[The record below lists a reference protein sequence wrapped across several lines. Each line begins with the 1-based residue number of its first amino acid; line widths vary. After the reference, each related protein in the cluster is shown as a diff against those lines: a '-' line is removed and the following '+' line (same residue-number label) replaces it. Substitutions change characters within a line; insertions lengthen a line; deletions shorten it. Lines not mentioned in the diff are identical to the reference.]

1 MHRLILIM
9 ISVLMLSSLL
19 LAGTTGKISG
29 TVKDEA
35 TGEPVI
41 GASILVEGT
50 HLGAAADVNGYYV
63 ILNVSPGKYTV
74 IASAVGYQKATTAGI
89 SVQVDLTSK
98 VDFNMKNE
106 SVNMKEVVVT
116 AEQPVVRKDL
126 TSVEAHVDAEQIKN
140 IPVTEVRDVLAL
152 QTGVTV
158 DNGGGIHIRGG
169 RTSEV
174 AYWVDGRPITDVYDN
189 GQSVSISNNSLQE
202 LQVIS
207 GTFNAEYGN
216 SMSGIVNIVTK
227 DGGQNYS
234 GSLNLWSGDY
244 ISGHNDVWY
253 NIGKVTPTANTNIE
267 ASLSGPIPGL
277 GDKLSFF
284 ATGRFY
290 KNDGYFYGI
299 RKFTPHRYFTPVE
312 RPDSGQTV
320 PMNDQRLYSGQA
332 KLTLQISPML
342 KLNLGAL
349 GSRRDYRDFNHA
361 YTLNPDG
368 DVKKHDRGNDL
379 SAQLTSTISSS
390 AFYTLSIA
398 RSYHEY
404 YEFLYD
410 DPYDPRYVDP
420 ILFNTQADE
429 FLSGGTNAHRYNRN
443 TTTWDFKGDY
453 TSQLTPVHQFKIGSE
468 FRLHKLFSD
477 DINPIPATDVNGQQ
491 IVPYTPVIPSD
502 TSTSHSLYSYNPR
515 EFSLYAQD
523 KVEYQN
529 VIINFGLRFDY
540 FDPNANILADQE
552 DPDIYQP
559 FKLEHQYHDL
569 NSDGI
574 IEAGEQTPAN
584 KTTLAERQA
593 YWWKSASKK
602 YQLSPRFGV
611 AYPITDRGVIHF
623 SYGHF
628 LQIPSFTNLYDGAQ
642 YKVTE
647 AGGTQG
653 VFGNPDLK
661 PQRTVMYELG
671 LQQQLTE
678 DLGID
683 VTGFYRDVR
692 DWVTSSVAIPT
703 IIAGVNYIIYVNKD
717 YENVRGLTIS
727 LNKRSSD
734 YYSYNISYTYQV
746 AEGTNSNPA
755 DEFFTQI
762 SGGSPVKTLIP
773 MNWDQPHTFNATLGL
788 GDNNLG
794 VFFISRYGSGMPYTP
809 TYISS
814 TLKGQN
820 LSTALPT
827 NSQRKPSNITFD
839 MRAFKT
845 IMIGKQSITLSLKVF
860 NLFDTKNANDVFS
873 DTGDPERTLQGR
885 NVADNPQRV
894 NTVADYLKSPW
905 FFSTPREVQVG
916 FEMSF

>member
-1 MHRLILIM
+1 
-9 ISVLMLSSLL
+9 MLSGLA

-41 GASILVEGT
+41 GASILVDGT
-50 HLGAAADVNGYYV
+50 RLGAAADVNGYYV
-63 ILNVSPGKYTV
+63 ILNVPPGRYTV
-74 IASAVGYQKATTAGI
+74 IASAVGYQKATTSNV
-89 SVQVDLTSK
+89 SVQIDLTSK

-140 IPVTEVRDVLAL
+140 IPVTEVHDVLAL

-227 DGGQNYS
+227 DGGRDYS
-234 GSLNLWSGDY
+234 GSLNFWTGDY
-244 ISGHNDVWY
+244 ISGHSDIFY
-253 NIGKVTPTANTNIE
+253 NIDKVSPVANANIE
-267 ASLSGPIPGL
+267 ASLSGPIPGA
-277 GDKLSFF
+277 GDRLTFF
-284 ATGRFY
+284 TTGRFY

-299 RKFTPHRYFTPVE
+299 RKFTPHRYFTAAE
-312 RPDSGQTV
+312 LADSGEAV
-320 PMNDQRLYSGQA
+320 SLNDQKLYSGQA
-332 KLTLQISPML
+332 KLTYQISSMV
-342 KLNLGAL
+342 KLSLGAL
-349 GSRRDYRDFNHA
+349 GSRRDYRDYNHA

-368 DVKKHDRGNDL
+368 DVRKHDRGNDL
-379 SAQLTSTISSS
+379 SAQLTHTLSSS
-390 AFYTLSIA
+390 AFYTLSVA

-404 YEFLYD
+404 FEYLYD
-410 DPYDPRYVDP
+410 DPYDSRYVDP
-420 ILFNTQADE
+420 NYFNTQSDE
-429 FLSGGTNAHRYNRN
+429 FLSAGTNAHRYDRN

-453 TSQLTPVHQFKIGSE
+453 TAQLTPVHQFKAGAE
-468 FRLHKLFSD
+468 FRLHKLFAE
-477 DINPIPATDVNGQQ
+477 DINPVPATDANGQQ
-491 IVPYTPVIPSD
+491 IVPYTPAILPD
-502 TSTSHSLYSYNPR
+502 TSTSHSLYTYYPR

-523 KVEYQN
+523 KIEYQN

-540 FDPNANILADQE
+540 FDPNANILADQQ
-552 DPDIYQP
+552 DPDVYQP
-559 FKLEHQYHDL
+559 FKLEHQYHDT
-569 NSDGI
+569 NNDGI
-574 IEAGEQTPAN
+574 IEPSEQTAAN
-584 KTTLAERQA
+584 HTTLAERET
-593 YWWKSASKK
+593 YWWKPASKK
-602 YQLSPRFGV
+602 YQVSPRFGV
-611 AYPITDRGVIHF
+611 AYPITDKGVIHF

-628 LQIPSFTNLYDGAQ
+628 LQIPSFTNLYDGSQ

-653 VFGNPDLK
+653 PFGNPDLK

-678 DLGID
+678 DVGID

-692 DWVTSSVAIPT
+692 DWVSSSVAIPT

-717 YENVRGLTIS
+717 YENVRGITIS
-727 LNKRSSD
+727 LNKRPSD
-734 YYSYNISYTYQV
+734 YFSYNISYSYQI
-746 AEGTNSNPA
+746 AEGTNSNPS
-755 DEFFTQI
+755 DEYYTQVN
-762 SGGSPVKTLIP
+762 GGSPVKTLIP
-773 MNWDQPHTFNATLGL
+773 MSWDQPHTFNGTLGI
-788 GDNNLG
+788 GDNKFG
-794 VFFISRYGSGMPYTP
+794 VFFIGRYGSGMPYTP

-814 TLKGQN
+814 TQRGSS
-820 LSTALPT
+820 LSSALPT
-827 NSQRKPSNITFD
+827 NSQRKPSNMTFD
-839 MRAFKT
+839 MRVFKT
-845 IMIGKQSITLSLKVF
+845 LTIGKQSVTLSVKMF
-860 NLFDTKNANDVFS
+860 NLFDTENANDVFS
-873 DTGDPERTLQGR
+873 DTGDPNRTLQGR
-885 NVADNPQRV
+885 NVADNPQRA

-916 FEMSF
+916 IEMGF

>member
-1 MHRLILIM
+1 M
-9 ISVLMLSSLL
+9 VSSLV

-50 HLGAAADVNGYYV
+50 RLGAAADVNGYYV
-63 ILNVSPGKYTV
+63 ILNVPPGKYTV
-74 IASAVGYQKATTAGI
+74 IASAVGFQKATTSNIA
-89 SVQVDLTSK
+89 VQIDLTSK
-98 VDFNMKNE
+98 VDFRMKTE
-106 SVNMKEVVVT
+106 SVNMQEVVVT
-116 AEQPVVRKDL
+116 AEQQVIRKDL
-126 TSVEAHVDAEQIKN
+126 TSVEAHVDADQIKN

-189 GQSVSISNNSLQE
+189 GQAVSISNNSLQE

-227 DGGQNYS
+227 DGSQNYS
-234 GSLNLWSGDY
+234 GSLNVWSGDY
-244 ISGHNDVWY
+244 ISDHSDIFY
-253 NIGKVTPTANTNIE
+253 NIDRVSPTANANIE
-267 ASLSGPIPGL
+267 ASLSGPIPGA
-277 GDKLSFF
+277 GDKLTFF

-299 RKFTPHRYFTPVE
+299 RKFTPHGYFTAAEYADYGLAVA
-312 RPDSGQTV
+312 
-320 PMNDQRLYSGQA
+320 MNDQVLYSGQA
-332 KLTLQISPML
+332 KLTYQLSPML
-342 KLNLGAL
+342 KLSLGAL
-349 GSRRDYRDFNHA
+349 GSKRDYRDYNHA
-361 YTLNPDG
+361 YTYNPDG

-379 SAQLTSTISSS
+379 STQLTHTISSS

-404 YEFLYD
+404 YEYLYD
-410 DPYDPRYVDP
+410 DPYDTRYVDP
-420 ILFNTQADE
+420 NYFNTQSYE
-429 FLSGGTNAHRYNRN
+429 FLSAGTNAHRYNRN

-453 TSQLTPVHQFKIGSE
+453 TSQVTPIHQMKVGAE
-468 FRLHKLFSD
+468 FRLHKLFAEVID
-477 DINPIPATDVNGQQ
+477 PIPATDANGQQ
-491 IVPYTPVIPSD
+491 LVPYRPFITSD
-502 TSTSHSLYSYNPR
+502 TTTSHSIYYYYPR

-523 KVEYQN
+523 KIEYQS

-540 FDPNANILADQE
+540 FDPNANILADEE
-552 DPDIYQP
+552 DPDVYLP
-559 FKLEHQYHDL
+559 FKLKHQYHDL
-569 NSDGI
+569 NQDGVI
-574 IEAGEQTPAN
+574 DPSEQVATN
-584 KTTLAERQA
+584 KTTLEERQA
-593 YWWKSASKK
+593 YWWKPASKK
-602 YQLSPRFGV
+602 YQVSPRFGV
-611 AYPITDRGVIHF
+611 AYPITDQGVIHF

-628 LQIPSFTNLYDGAQ
+628 LQIPSFTNLYDGSQ
-642 YKVTE
+642 FKVTTA
-647 AGGTQG
+647 AGTTGPY
-653 VFGNPDLK
+653 GNPDLK

-692 DWVTSSVAIPT
+692 DWVSSSVAIPT
-703 IIAGVNYIIYVNKD
+703 VIAGVNYIIYVNKD

-727 LNKRSSD
+727 LNKRPSN
-734 YYSYNISYTYQV
+734 YYSYNVSYTYQV

-755 DEFFTQI
+755 DEYYTQKNN
-762 SGGSPVKTLIP
+762 GSPVKTLIP
-773 MNWDQPHTFNATLGL
+773 MSWDQPHTFNATLGL

-794 VFFISRYGSGMPYTP
+794 VFFIGRYGSGMPYTP
-809 TYISS
+809 TYVSS
-814 TLKGQN
+814 TIRGQS
-820 LSTALPT
+820 LQSALPT

-845 IMIGKQSITLSLKVF
+845 LSIGKQTITLSLKVF
-860 NLFDTKNANDVFS
+860 NLFDTENANDVFS
-873 DTGDPERTLQGR
+873 DTGDPSRTLTGN
-885 NVADNPQRV
+885 NVADNSTRV
-894 NTVADYLKSPW
+894 NTVAEYLKSPW
-905 FFSTPREVQVG
+905 FYSTPREVQIG
-916 FEMSF
+916 FEMGF